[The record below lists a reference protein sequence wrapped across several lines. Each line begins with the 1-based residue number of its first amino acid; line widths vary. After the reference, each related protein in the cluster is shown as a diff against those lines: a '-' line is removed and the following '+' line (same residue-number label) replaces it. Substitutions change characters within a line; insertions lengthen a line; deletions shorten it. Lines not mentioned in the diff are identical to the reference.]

1 MHFIQTEICGW
12 DEHAMPAPARR
23 EEWSVLIAP
32 SPASFMDVGEVIATT
47 ESALPVCH
55 APGTD
60 VHCTGF
66 LTAIFLGARSCLP
79 LHTGWGRIPSGFP
92 FTAKLKRSSLLR
104 GSQSRELRWLLGRQG
119 MQKRQEAS
127 QWRQEVACRL
137 WPHRGMCASE
147 RGTVP
152 SVFMIAFNPY

>member
-66 LTAIFLGARSCLP
+66 LTAIFLEARSCLP
-79 LHTGWGRIPSGFP
+79 LHTDWGRIPSGFP
-92 FTAKLKRSSLLR
+92 FTSSKTEAEFLAQGLPVQGAHMASR
-104 GSQSRELRWLLGRQG
+104 QTRNAEEAGGIAVETGSG
-119 MQKRQEAS
+119 MQTVAS
-127 QWRQEVACRL
+127 
-137 WPHRGMCASE
+137 
-147 RGTVP
+147 
-152 SVFMIAFNPY
+152 